1 MSTVLV
7 VDDSEALRIATRR
20 MLEQSSLSL
29 KVIEAAD
36 GAEALPLALSGQVS
50 IVVSD
55 IVMPRLDGIQL
66 LRGIRAHRDWDSLPV
81 ILVTS
86 QAEEDTRNVSFEAG
100 ANDYLTR
107 PFDSEELLGRIK
119 VQLRLKS
126 LHEELKR
133 ADERHRRL
141 GTHDELTGL
150 ANRRHL
156 LDLTRRELSRARRHK
171 LAMSVCILELDD
183 VRAVEQ
189 RVSHLAGDAI
199 ISDLATILTRNL
211 RTADI
216 LARMGQHKFGVLL
229 PHTDAAQGRAAGE
242 RLRSAVGSY
251 TFPGSLR
258 AELSVSVGVATYPTG
273 ALETVDELVNAAEA
287 SLDKARGKGG
297 NRVEAWSPGEGEES
311 WAKAARVSVSADD
324 ENSGEAAK
332 G

>member
-7 VDDSEALRIATRR
+7 VDDSEALRTATRR

-29 KVIEAAD
+29 KVLEAAD
-36 GAEALPLALSGQVS
+36 GAEALPLALSGQVA

-55 IVMPRLDGIQL
+55 IVMPKLDGIQL

-86 QAEEDTRNVSFEAG
+86 QAEEDTRNLSFEAG

-107 PFDSEELLGRIK
+107 PFDAEELLGRIK
-119 VQLRLKS
+119 VQLRLKA

-133 ADERHRRL
+133 ADERHKRL

-171 LAMSVCILELDD
+171 LAMSVCICELDD
-183 VRAVEQ
+183 VREVGQ
-189 RVSHLAGDAI
+189 RVNQIAGDAI

-216 LARMGQHKFGVLL
+216 LARVGTHKFGVLL
-229 PHTDAAQGRAAGE
+229 PHTDATQGRAAGE
-242 RLRSAVGSY
+242 RLRAAAASY
-251 TFPGSLR
+251 TFPGS
-258 AELSVSVGVATYPTG
+258 AKSELSVSVGVATYPTG
-273 ALETVDELVNAAEA
+273 ALETVDELLTAAEA

-297 NRVEAWSPGEGEES
+297 NRVEAWSPGSESEE
-311 WAKAARVSVSADD
+311 WAKAARVGSAAAEAEPPAD
-324 ENSGEAAK
+324 ES
-332 G
+332 